1 MTDQVVSFIFKAV
14 VIVAIITVSVMFT
27 LALEK
32 KQRDQHEKDME
43 HLKGGNDER

>member
-32 KQRDQHEKDME
+32 KQRDQHEKGYG
-43 HLKGGNDER
+43 KPERRRK